1 MCVCFQRLF
10 SGSAS
15 LASLV
20 NISLL
25 NWSQHA
31 CSKQSRQEPCQYNA
45 KMHCIF
51 PCMKIYVGHCLR
63 FVPATYV
70 NDGTRHIQGGY
81 PSVSVPIMHALSWD
95 KETRDSG
102 AQLRACVAYLL
113 ILSLFAGWGWCW
125 FGLAG
130 ADFFERKILLAGWF
144 GLAETNKRTSW
155 LPYSL
160 TLKFGLYWCLC

>member
-1 MCVCFQRLF
+1 
-10 SGSAS
+10 
-15 LASLV
+15 
-20 NISLL
+20 
-25 NWSQHA
+25 
-31 CSKQSRQEPCQYNA
+31 
-45 KMHCIF
+45 
-51 PCMKIYVGHCLR
+51 MKIYVGHCLR

-113 ILSLFAGWGWCW
+113 ILSLFVGWGWCW

-130 ADFFERKILLAGWF
+130 AGFLRGKYCWLAGLGW
-144 GLAETNKRTSW
+144 LKPTSEQADY
-155 LPYSL
+155 PIR
-160 TLKFGLYWCLC
+160 